1 MPRYLVQ
8 RVFPEGLPAHL
19 TAAAV
24 DGADERIIATNAD
37 LGVTWLHSY
46 VSADQQSM
54 LCLYEGPDPE
64 RIRKAAARN
73 ELPIET
79 ITQVTILDPHGYR

>member
-8 RVFPEGLPAHL
+8 RVFPGGLPVHV
-19 TAAAV
+19 TAAE
-24 DGADERIIATNAD
+24 DGADPSIIATNAD

-46 VSADQQSM
+46 VSVDQQTL

-64 RIRKAAARN
+64 TIRKAAARN
-73 ELPIET
+73 DLPIET
-79 ITQVTILDPHGYR
+79 ITQVAILDPHGYR

>member
-8 RVFPEGLPAHL
+8 RVFLEGLPAHL
-19 TAAAV
+19 TAAAAGT
-24 DGADERIIATNAD
+24 DDRIVATNAD

-46 VSADQQSM
+46 VSADQQTL

-64 RIRKAAARN
+64 SIRKAATRN
-73 ELPIET
+73 DLPIET
-79 ITQVTILDPHGYR
+79 ITQVAILDPHGYR